1 MVHVNLDEFEG
12 LIFNHLDGL
21 GVEQFAEVAEL
32 LSRYSFSILS
42 ILESLLED
50 SLDVSQPLNAVT
62 HAQTEISEPFVV
74 ECHGPV
80 L

>member
-1 MVHVNLDEFEG
+1 MIHVNLDEFEG

-32 LSRYSFSILS
+32 LSCYSFSILG
-42 ILESLLED
+42 ILEGLFED
-50 SLDVSQPLNAVT
+50 SLNVSQPLNAVT
-62 HAQTEISEPFVV
+62 HAQTEISEPLVI
-74 ECHGPV
+74 ECHCPV